1 MPAQDFNR
9 KIIHIDMDAFYASVE
24 QRDDPSLRGKPVGI
38 GSEDKRGVLCTAS
51 YEARKYGVHSAM
63 SGVQAKRMCPELILI
78 PPNFKKYKQV
88 SQQVHEIFHRYT
100 DIVEPLSLDE
110 AYLDVTQNKQG
121 IELAVDI
128 AKRIKQEIYDEL
140 HLTASAGVSF
150 NKFLAKVASDF
161 RKPNGITV
169 IHPSRAMHFIDN
181 LPITD
186 FWGVGHKTAE
196 TMHAMG
202 IFNGV
207 DLRQLSRLRLRQV
220 FGKAGEMYYNFARA
234 IDPRPVEPH
243 WVRKSV
249 GCERTFEED
258 SSNPNV
264 LLTELY
270 RLVLELVE
278 RLKRNDFKGRTL
290 TLKVKFHDFTQITR
304 SRTALHILRKKEDIL
319 PIAKA
324 LLSDVDYSSHPIRL
338 LGVQVSNMNDEPHRP
353 QWIQLELPLRRGV
366 KEFSLRNYEV
376 KELSS

>member
-88 SQQVHEIFHRYT
+88 SQQVQEIFHRYT
-100 DIVEPLSLDE
+100 DIIEPLSLDE

-202 IFNGV
+202 IFNGA

-220 FGKAGEMYYNFARA
+220 FGKAGETYYNFARA

-304 SRTALHILRKKEDIL
+304 SRTALHILRKKEEIL

-338 LGVQVSNMNDEPHRP
+338 LGVQVSNINDGPHRP
-353 QWIQLELPLRRGV
+353 QWIQLELPFKKR
-366 KEFSLRNYEV
+366 S
-376 KELSS
+376 

>member
-63 SGVQAKRMCPELILI
+63 SGVQAKRMCPELILM

-220 FGKAGEMYYNFARA
+220 FGKAGEMYYNFAHRS
-234 IDPRPVEPH
+234 P
-243 WVRKSV
+243 
-249 GCERTFEED
+249 
-258 SSNPNV
+258 
-264 LLTELY
+264 
-270 RLVLELVE
+270 
-278 RLKRNDFKGRTL
+278 
-290 TLKVKFHDFTQITR
+290 TR
-304 SRTALHILRKKEDIL
+304 
-319 PIAKA
+319 
-324 LLSDVDYSSHPIRL
+324 
-338 LGVQVSNMNDEPHRP
+338 
-353 QWIQLELPLRRGV
+353 
-366 KEFSLRNYEV
+366 
-376 KELSS
+376 

>member
-1 MPAQDFNR
+1 MPVQDFNR

-38 GSEDKRGVLCTAS
+38 GSEERRGVICTAS

-63 SGVQAKRMCPELILI
+63 SGVQAKRLCPELILV
-78 PPNFKKYKQV
+78 PPNFAKYKQV

-100 DIVEPLSLDE
+100 DLVEPLSLDE
-110 AYLDVTQNKQG
+110 AYLDVTQNKLN

-128 AKRIKQEIYDEL
+128 AQRIRQEIRTEL
-140 HLTASAGVSF
+140 QLTASAGVSF

-161 RKPNGITV
+161 RKPDGITV
-169 IHPSRAMHFIDN
+169 IHPSRAIHFVGN

-202 IFNGV
+202 IFNGA
-207 DLRQLSRLRLRQV
+207 DLRQLSRLRLQQV
-220 FGKAGEMYYNFARA
+220 FGKAGETYYNFARA
-234 IDPRPVEPH
+234 IDNRAVEPH
-243 WVRKSV
+243 WIRKSV

-258 SSNPNV
+258 SSNPTV

-278 RLKRNDFKGRTL
+278 RLKKNEFKGRTL
-290 TLKVKFHDFTQITR
+290 TLKVKFYNFTQITR
-304 SRTALHILRKKEDIL
+304 SRTVPHILLKKDDIL
-319 PIAKA
+319 PVAKA
-324 LLSDVDYSSHPIRL
+324 LLREVDYTERPVRL
-338 LGVQVSNMNDEPHRP
+338 LGVQVSNIDDTPHRP
-353 QWIQLELPLRRGV
+353 QWIQLELPFK
-366 KEFSLRNYEV
+366 KESPFEELRNYF
-376 KELSS
+376 

>member
-1 MPAQDFNR
+1 MQWCFAPKQLDMPAQDFNR

-38 GSEDKRGVLCTAS
+38 GSEDRRGVLCTAS

-63 SGVQAKRMCPELILI
+63 SGVQAKRLCPELIFL
-78 PPNFKKYKQV
+78 PPDFKKYKQV

-100 DIVEPLSLDE
+100 DLVEPLSLDE

-161 RKPNGITV
+161 RKPDGITV
-169 IHPSRAMHFIDN
+169 IHPSRAMRFIDK

-220 FGKAGEMYYNFARA
+220 FGKAGETYYNFARA

-278 RLKRNDFKGRTL
+278 RLKKNDFKGRTL

-304 SRTALHILRKKEDIL
+304 SRTAPHILRKKEDIL

-324 LLSDVDYSSHPIRL
+324 LLSEVNYSGRPIRL

-353 QWIQLELPLRRGV
+353 QWIQLELPFKGV
-366 KEFSLRNYEV
+366 KELR
-376 KELSS
+376 S